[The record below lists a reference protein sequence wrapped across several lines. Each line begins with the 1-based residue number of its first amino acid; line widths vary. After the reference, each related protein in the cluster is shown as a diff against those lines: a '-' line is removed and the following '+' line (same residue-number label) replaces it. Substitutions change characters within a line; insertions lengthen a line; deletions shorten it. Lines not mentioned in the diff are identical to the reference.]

1 MDTQPDQESQLID
14 LREFVGVLRRRKW
27 IVISTTLLV
36 ALLAIGLVARRT
48 PAYSASA
55 RVEVRPLTADA
66 SLTSFYDLQS
76 SMDTEAAKV
85 TSKAISDMAA
95 ADGAVPGADVST
107 SVPANTTFVDISC
120 TTLQPA
126 DAMNCANA
134 YAKAYVDDRTAFAKQ
149 THDDATAQP
158 L

>member
-1 MDTQPDQESQLID
+1 MDVQPEQESQLID

-85 TSKAISDMAA
+85 TSKAIADTAGKNGAA
-95 ADGAVPGADVST
+95 PGANVST
-107 SVPANTTFVDISC
+107 NVPANTTYIDISC
-120 TTLQPA
+120 TALEPA
-126 DAMNCANA
+126 VAMTCANA
-134 YAKAYVDDRTAFAKQ
+134 YAEAYVDNRAAF
-149 THDDATAQP
+149 
-158 L
+158 